1 MGCGG
6 ILLAA
11 LLLAGGFALGK
22 GVQEG
27 RITEARGMLEKAG
40 VDLSDAAAVAA
51 YVDAN
56 YDALLENEHWAVIHG
71 VSAMVAS
78 MLGDYAGQFAAK
90 ATGDETG
97 LIEMIVAPMVE
108 QGIKGAGAQK

>member
-1 MGCGG
+1 
-6 ILLAA
+6 
-11 LLLAGGFALGK
+11 
-22 GVQEG
+22 
-27 RITEARGMLEKAG
+27 MLEKAG

-97 LIEMIVAPMVE
+97 LVESIIAGLFTDKIEAL
-108 QGIKGAGAQK
+108 GALAD